1 LGIEPE
7 GGEAMTDVGKYVVV
21 HETRGDETKILLD
34 CFNSNSPPPA

>member
-1 LGIEPE
+1 M
-7 GGEAMTDVGKYVVV
+7 EAYEAKYVVV